1 MSRKYFVRMVDLYG
15 NGCKRDRIFLKPMTI
30 QEYVIFVNMKI
41 KAIKR
46 NCESTLEIYAEFLN
60 TANSGI
66 YREHIQNDLTFAFY
80 PVPASGY
87 IVKNYWIDTKNL
99 KKYVIKEGS
108 N

>member
-1 MSRKYFVRMVDLYG
+1 MSRKYFVRMIDLYG

-30 QEYVIFVNMKI
+30 QEYIIFVNMKI

-46 NCESTLEIYAEFLN
+46 ECENTLETYGEFLN
-60 TANSGI
+60 TDKGDV
-66 YREHIQNDLTFAFY
+66 YKKYIQNDLTFAFY
-80 PVPASGY
+80 PVPANGY
-87 IVKNYWIDTKNL
+87 LVKNYWIDTKNL